1 MFFKKNRGTHSVIH
15 VCGNLKVKNVNHGG
29 YCKHKGG
36 VVCVTCDNN
45 SKHNVRPRVGYDNVT
60 TGKGGV

>member
-1 MFFKKNRGTHSVIH
+1 MRE
-15 VCGNLKVKNVNHGG
+15 LKVKNVNHGG
-29 YCKHKGG
+29 YCKHRGG

-60 TGKGGV
+60 TGKGGGGLRSTKIEMDR

>member
-1 MFFKKNRGTHSVIH
+1 M
-15 VCGNLKVKNVNHGG
+15 KNVNHGG
-29 YCKHKGG
+29 YCKHRGG

-60 TGKGGV
+60 TGKGGGGLRSTKIEMDR